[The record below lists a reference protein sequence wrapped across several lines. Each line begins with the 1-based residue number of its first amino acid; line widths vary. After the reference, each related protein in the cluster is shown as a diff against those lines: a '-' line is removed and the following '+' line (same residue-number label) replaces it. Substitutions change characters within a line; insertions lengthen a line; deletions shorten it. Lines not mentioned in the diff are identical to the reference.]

1 MPLFINP
8 ALLAGLGLISIPII
22 IHLLQKNRVKE
33 MEWAA
38 MQFLLEIVEEQNKKI
53 QLEDLILLLLRIL
66 FFTFLALAVARPI
79 INFNSAG
86 LLDAHGEVVILVDD
100 SYSMGTVSGSETRF
114 EIAKKHAMKILANQ
128 PKGYG
133 VSVVR
138 FNQYSTSIMG
148 GFSTDMEIIKEAVKK
163 MRPSHLSGNI
173 ESGFDYAIS
182 LFKNTEAK
190 KAIFVISDFQELD
203 WSNPTESFSKK
214 LKGLTEA
221 KTSLFFIPVSDSEK
235 ENLAVESVGST
246 QAAVKVGQKAT
257 IVGVIRNFGLE
268 VSKENQVDL
277 LVNGVLRDTKIVIVP
292 AGQSANVIF
301 EFVPEKEGDHKVE
314 VKIRHDKV
322 SQDNSGFFALKVLDK
337 LKILAVLDVA
347 PNRFEFNDLTPIE
360 VALNPFKLRSRD
372 EKALYSFQFIGIS
385 DLMSVELKNFD
396 LVLMANIPSIVGFEA
411 KVLEDYV
418 SQGGGVLM
426 FLGEKVK
433 TDTYNDNLYKE
444 GKGLW
449 SMKLAEKPIAQLEDR
464 ALEVIGQSK
473 EHPVWQYIL
482 NDGRN
487 YLNPILIYKT
497 FGFEGKPVA
506 KRNTIVLAT
515 AREDKGEEFPMLV
528 DFEYGKG
535 HFIVFG
541 SNTIGPWGRFAIHPS
556 FVAFVNQTIKYLRS
570 FHSSESNLLIYSD
583 FKKIVGL
590 EESQSNFQL
599 ETPSGETHTISV
611 FNENNAYE
619 VKLKSQTLNEQGF
632 YHLKNLDAPDKVEVL
647 SVNLDIREGNIKC
660 LEKGVVESTFTPLG
674 VVVDLSGE
682 ELSTSLNK
690 IEPTMELATIFLI
703 LAFLFWVAENLLAY
717 KITKRA

>member
-53 QLEDLILLLLRIL
+53 QIEDLILLLLRIL
-66 FFTFLALAVARPI
+66 FFTFLALAVARPV

-86 LLDAHGEVVILVDD
+86 VLDAHGEVVIMVDD
-100 SYSMGTVSGSETRF
+100 SYSMGTVSGTETRF
-114 EIAKKHAMKILANQ
+114 DVAKKHAMKILASQ

-133 VSVVR
+133 VSVVK
-138 FNQYSTSIMG
+138 FNQYSSSIMG
-148 GFSTDMEIIKEAVKK
+148 GFSSDIEIIKEAVKK
-163 MRPSHLSGNI
+163 MKPSHLSGNI
-173 ESGFDYAIS
+173 ESGFDYALS
-182 LFKNTEAK
+182 LFKNKEAK
-190 KAIFVISDFQELD
+190 KAIFVISDFQEID
-203 WSNPTESFSKK
+203 WANPTEAFSKK
-214 LKGLTEA
+214 LKGLTDA
-221 KTSLFFIPVSDSEK
+221 KTSLFFIPVTDGEK
-235 ENLAVESVGST
+235 ENLAVESVGAT

-257 IVGVIRNFGLE
+257 IIGVIRNFGPDI
-268 VSKENQVDL
+268 SKENQVDL
-277 LVNGVLRDTKIVIVP
+277 LVNGVLRDTKIIIIPV
-292 AGQSANVIF
+292 GQSANVMF

-314 VKIRHDKV
+314 IKIRHDKLT
-322 SQDNSGFFALKVLDK
+322 QDNSGFFVLKVLDK
-337 LKILAVLDVA
+337 LKILAVLDTA
-347 PNRFEFNDLTPIE
+347 PARFEFNDLTPIE

-372 EKALYSFQFIGIS
+372 EKALYNFHFIGIS
-385 DLMSVELKNFD
+385 DLMSVELKNYD

-411 KVLEDYV
+411 KALEDYV
-418 SQGGGVLM
+418 KQGGGVLM
-426 FLGEKVK
+426 FLGDKVK
-433 TDTYNDNLYKE
+433 TDTYNDNLFKE

-449 SMKLAEKPIAQLEDR
+449 SMKLSEKPLAQTEERVLEIVG
-464 ALEVIGQSK
+464 ESK
-473 EHPVWQYIL
+473 EHPIWQYIL
-482 NDGRN
+482 SDGRN

-515 AREDKGEEFPMLV
+515 AKAEKSEALPMLV
-528 DFEYGKG
+528 DFEFGKG

-556 FVAFVNQTIKYLRS
+556 FVAFVNQSIKYLRS

-583 FKKIVGL
+583 FKKVVDL
-590 EESQSNFQL
+590 AESQSTFQL

-619 VKLKSQTLNEQGF
+619 VKIKSQVLKEQGF
-632 YHLKNLDAPDKVEVL
+632 YNLKNLDAPDKAEVL
-647 SVNLDIREGNIKC
+647 SVNLDIREGNIKT
-660 LEKGVVESTFTPLG
+660 LEKGVVESTFTPMG
-674 VVVDLSGE
+674 VVVDLSGD
-682 ELSTSLNK
+682 ELSTSLGK